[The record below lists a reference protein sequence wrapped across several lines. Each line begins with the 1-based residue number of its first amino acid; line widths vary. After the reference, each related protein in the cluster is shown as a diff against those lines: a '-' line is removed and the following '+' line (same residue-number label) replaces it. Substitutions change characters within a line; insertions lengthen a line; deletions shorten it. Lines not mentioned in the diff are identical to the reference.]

1 MFQYTHE
8 VIINSL
14 TRDGLDRFQ
23 PSAGVLQILRSG
35 VYKFEHV
42 VDGKIYKTAGHE
54 GKVSTLE
61 LDFTD
66 VSAFAEDGTYR
77 LTIFTKMPNKFL
89 GEYANAN
96 WYEFGK
102 PLMVEFECIGSM
114 TSEIVAKK
122 VLSALKLSLPEN
134 NQWLKITHNGDPVT
148 LEGITKV
155 TVATKDPY
163 MIFSGTELE
172 YYEPTACDSCV
183 GYYEKKDLSKNVSVE
198 NGYEPF
204 ATAAWITE
212 NLRFPSYPNVRY
224 ASPNSDEIPTPG
236 AIYNMYSFAYDVVRK
251 GLGGLSVVG
260 QKTESVTRH
269 IYYVRQDLAAQFE
282 AAIEEAFGYNV
293 VVEDHTT
300 QILGAG
306 TVANDGVAVILKAE
320 VYPYSDKVTFTW
332 SGEYE
337 GSPIPGS
344 DGGSDEVVLDP
355 STGAITVKSTVEA
368 GAKIKVTATPSDSSY
383 APETR
388 ELTVI
393 EG

>member
-23 PSAGVLQILRSG
+23 VPSAGVLQILRSG
-35 VYKFEHV
+35 VYKLEHV

-54 GKVSTLE
+54 GKVSSLMFN
-61 LDFTD
+61 FTD
-66 VSAFAEDGTYR
+66 TAAFAEDGTYR

-102 PLMVEFECIGSM
+102 PLMVEFECIGAM
-114 TSEIVAKK
+114 TPELIMNKVAK
-122 VLSALKLSLPEN
+122 ALRLALPEN
-134 NQWLKITHNGDPVT
+134 NQWLKITTGDAS
-148 LEGITKV
+148 KV
-155 TVATKDPY
+155 TVQTKDPY
-163 MIFSGTELE
+163 MIFSGVDLE
-172 YYEPTACDSCV
+172 YYEPTACDSCI

-198 NGYEPF
+198 NGCEPF
-204 ATAAWITE
+204 ATADWITE

-260 QKTESVTRH
+260 QKAESVTRH
-269 IYYVRQDLAAQFE
+269 IYYVRQDLAQAFE
-282 AAIEEAFGYNV
+282 DAVSEAFGPNV
-293 VVEDHTT
+293 IIEDKATYIVSAAT
-300 QILGAG
+300 I
-306 TVANDGVAVILKAE
+306 ANDGVAVELKAE
-320 VYPYSDKVTFTW
+320 VYPASDSMTYTW
-332 SGEYE
+332 AITDATGT
-337 GSPIPGS
+337 PGS
-344 DGGSDEVVLDP
+344 EPEGVSISGSALTASADADP
-355 STGAITVKSTVEA
+355 GTKFY
-368 GAKIKVTATPSDSSY
+368 VTCTPSDSSY
-383 APETR
+383 KPVTR
-388 ELTVI
+388 EFSVI

>member
-14 TRDGLDRFQ
+14 TRDGLDVFQ
-23 PSAGVLQILRSG
+23 PAAGILNILRSG

-42 VDGKIYKTAGHE
+42 VDGKVYKTSGHE
-54 GKVSTLE
+54 GKVSSL
-61 LDFTD
+61 LFDFTNTS
-66 VSAFAEDGTYR
+66 VFTEDGTYR
-77 LTIFTKMPNKFL
+77 LTLFTKMPNKFL

-102 PLMVEFECIGSM
+102 PLMVEFECIGTM
-114 TSEIVAKK
+114 TAEILMNKVAN
-122 VLSALKLSLPEN
+122 ALKLALPEN
-134 NQWLKITHNGDPVT
+134 NQWLKITTGDA
-148 LEGITKV
+148 TKV
-155 TVATKDPY
+155 TVQTKDPY
-163 MIFSGTELE
+163 MIFSGVTLE

-183 GYYEKKDLSKNVSVE
+183 GYYDMKDLSANVKIE

-236 AIYNMYSFAYDVVRK
+236 AIYHMYSFAYDVVRK

-269 IYYVRQDLAAQFE
+269 IYYVRQDLADAFE
-282 AAIEEAFGYNV
+282 EAVKEAFGPNSII
-293 VVEDHTT
+293 EDHASYIISAAT
-300 QILGAG
+300 I
-306 TVANDGVAVILKAE
+306 ANDGVAVELKAD
-320 VYPYSDKVTFTW
+320 VYPQNDEMTYTW
-332 SGEYE
+332 
-337 GSPIPGS
+337 
-344 DGGSDEVVLDP
+344 
-355 STGAITVKSTVEA
+355 AITDASGSATTAPEGVSLS
-368 GAKIKVTATPSDSSY
+368 GAALTALDSADPGTEFYITCTPSDSSY
-383 APETR
+383 KAVTR
-388 ELTVI
+388 KFTVI

>member
-23 PSAGVLQILRSG
+23 VPSAGVLQILRSG
-35 VYKFEHV
+35 VYKLEHV

-54 GKVSTLE
+54 GKVSSLMFN
-61 LDFTD
+61 FTD
-66 VSAFAEDGTYR
+66 TAAFAEDGTYR

-102 PLMVEFECIGSM
+102 PLMVEFECVGAM
-114 TSEIVAKK
+114 TPELIMNKVAK
-122 VLSALKLSLPEN
+122 ALRLALPEN
-134 NQWLKITHNGDPVT
+134 NQWLKITTGDAS
-148 LEGITKV
+148 KV
-155 TVATKDPY
+155 TVQTKDPY
-163 MIFSGTELE
+163 MIFSGVDLE
-172 YYEPTACDSCV
+172 YYEPTACDSCI

-198 NGYEPF
+198 NGCEPF
-204 ATAAWITE
+204 ATADWITE

-260 QKTESVTRH
+260 QKAESVTRH
-269 IYYVRQDLAAQFE
+269 IYYVRQDLAKAFE
-282 AAIEEAFGYNV
+282 DAVSEAFGPNV
-293 VVEDHTT
+293 IIEDKATYIVSAAT
-300 QILGAG
+300 I
-306 TVANDGVAVILKAE
+306 ANDGVAVELKAE
-320 VYPYSDKVTFTW
+320 VYPASDSMTYTW
-332 SGEYE
+332 AITDAAGT
-337 GSPIPGS
+337 PGS
-344 DGGSDEVVLDP
+344 EPEGVSM
-355 STGAITVKSTVEA
+355 SGAALTATPEA
-368 GAKIKVTATPSDSSY
+368 VAGTKFYVTCTPSDSSY
-383 APETR
+383 KPVTR
-388 ELTVI
+388 EFSVI

>member
-23 PSAGVLQILRSG
+23 VPSAGVLQILRSG
-35 VYKFEHV
+35 VYKLEHV

-54 GKVSTLE
+54 GKVSSLMFN
-61 LDFTD
+61 FTD
-66 VSAFAEDGTYR
+66 TAAFAEDGTYR

-102 PLMVEFECIGSM
+102 PLMVEFECVGAM
-114 TSEIVAKK
+114 TPELIMNKVAK
-122 VLSALKLSLPEN
+122 ALRLALPEN
-134 NQWLKITHNGDPVT
+134 NQWLKITTGDAS
-148 LEGITKV
+148 KV
-155 TVATKDPY
+155 TVQTKDPY
-163 MIFSGTELE
+163 MIFSGVDLE
-172 YYEPTACDSCV
+172 YYEPTACDSCI

-198 NGYEPF
+198 NGCEPF
-204 ATAAWITE
+204 ATADWITE

-260 QKTESVTRH
+260 QKAESVTRH
-269 IYYVRQDLAAQFE
+269 IYYVRQDLAKAFE
-282 AAIEEAFGYNV
+282 DAVSEAFGPNV
-293 VVEDHTT
+293 IIEDKATYIVSAAT
-300 QILGAG
+300 I
-306 TVANDGVAVILKAE
+306 ANDGVAVELKAE
-320 VYPYSDKVTFTW
+320 VYPASDSMTYTW
-332 SGEYE
+332 AITDAAGT
-337 GSPIPGS
+337 PGS
-344 DGGSDEVVLDP
+344 EPEGVSMSGAALTATSD
-355 STGAITVKSTVEA
+355 ATVGTKFY
-368 GAKIKVTATPSDSSY
+368 VTCTPSDSSY
-383 APETR
+383 KPVTR
-388 ELTVI
+388 EFSVI

>member
-23 PSAGVLQILRSG
+23 VPSAGVLQILRSG
-35 VYKFEHV
+35 VYKLEHV

-54 GKVSTLE
+54 GKVSSLMFN
-61 LDFTD
+61 FTD
-66 VSAFAEDGTYR
+66 TAAFAEDGTYR

-102 PLMVEFECIGSM
+102 PLMVEFECIGAM
-114 TSEIVAKK
+114 TPELIMNKVAK
-122 VLSALKLSLPEN
+122 ALRLALPEN
-134 NQWLKITHNGDPVT
+134 NQWLKITTGDAS
-148 LEGITKV
+148 KV
-155 TVATKDPY
+155 TVQTKDPY
-163 MIFSGTELE
+163 MIFSGVDLE
-172 YYEPTACDSCV
+172 YYEPTACDSCI

-198 NGYEPF
+198 NGCEPF
-204 ATAAWITE
+204 ATADWITE

-260 QKTESVTRH
+260 QKAESVTRH
-269 IYYVRQDLAAQFE
+269 IYYVRQDLAQAFE
-282 AAIEEAFGYNV
+282 DAVSEAFGPNV
-293 VVEDHTT
+293 IIEDKATYIVSAAT
-300 QILGAG
+300 I
-306 TVANDGVAVILKAE
+306 ANDGVAVELKAE
-320 VYPYSDKVTFTW
+320 VYPASDSMTYTW
-332 SGEYE
+332 AITDAAGT
-337 GSPIPGS
+337 PGS
-344 DGGSDEVVLDP
+344 EPEGVSMSGAALTATSDADP
-355 STGAITVKSTVEA
+355 GTKFY
-368 GAKIKVTATPSDSSY
+368 VTCTPSDSSY
-383 APETR
+383 KPVTR
-388 ELTVI
+388 EFSVI

>member
-14 TRDGLDRFQ
+14 TRDGHNILQ
-23 PSAGVLQILRSG
+23 PAAGILNILRSG
-35 VYKFEHV
+35 SYKFEHV
-42 VDGKIYKTAGHE
+42 VDGKVYKTVGRE
-54 GKVSTLE
+54 GKLSSL
-61 LDFTD
+61 LFDFTNTT
-66 VSAFAEDGTYR
+66 AFKEDGTYR

-102 PLMVEFECIGSM
+102 PLMVEFSCIGTM
-114 TSEIVAKK
+114 TAEVLMNKVA
-122 VLSALKLSLPEN
+122 SALKLALPEN
-134 NQWLKITHNGDPVT
+134 NQWLKITTGNAS
-148 LEGITKV
+148 KV
-155 TVATKDPY
+155 TVQTKDPY
-163 MIFSGTELE
+163 MIFSGVTLE

-183 GYYEKKDLSKNVSVE
+183 GYYDQKDLSTNVKIE

-269 IYYVRQDLAAQFE
+269 IYYVRQDLADAFE
-282 AAIEEAFGYNV
+282 EAVKEAFGPNSII
-293 VVEDHTT
+293 EDHASYIISAAT
-300 QILGAG
+300 I
-306 TVANDGVAVILKAE
+306 ANDGVAVELKAD
-320 VYPYSDKVTFTW
+320 VYPQNDEITYTW
-332 SGEYE
+332 
-337 GSPIPGS
+337 
-344 DGGSDEVVLDP
+344 
-355 STGAITVKSTVEA
+355 AITDASGSTT
-368 GAKIKVTATPSDSSY
+368 TAPEGVSLSNAALTALDSADPGTEFYITCTPSDPSY
-383 APETR
+383 KAVTR
-388 ELTVI
+388 KFTVI

>member
-8 VIINSL
+8 AIINSL

-54 GKVSTLE
+54 GKVSSLMF
-61 LDFTD
+61 DFTD
-66 VSAFAEDGTYR
+66 TAAFAEDGTYR

-102 PLMVEFECIGSM
+102 PLMVEFECVGAM
-114 TSEIVAKK
+114 TPELIMNKVAK
-122 VLSALKLSLPEN
+122 ALRLALPEN
-134 NQWLKITHNGDPVT
+134 NQWLKITTGDAS
-148 LEGITKV
+148 KV
-155 TVATKDPY
+155 TVQTKDPY
-163 MIFSGTELE
+163 MIFSGVELE

-183 GYYEKKDLSKNVSVE
+183 GYYEKKDLSKNVTVE
-198 NGYEPF
+198 NGREPF

-260 QKTESVTRH
+260 QKAESVTRH
-269 IYYVRQDLAAQFE
+269 IYYVRQDLAAAFE
-282 AAIEEAFGYNV
+282 AAVEEAFGANV
-293 VVEDHTT
+293 IIENNASY
-300 QILGAG
+300 ILGAG
-306 TVANDGVAVILKAE
+306 TVANDGVAVELKAE
-320 VYPYSDKVTFTW
+320 VVPASDSVTFTW
-332 SGEYE
+332 ALGEDAPEEGVDLSGAALTVE
-337 GSPIPGS
+337 
-344 DGGSDEVVLDP
+344 
-355 STGAITVKSTVEA
+355 STVPVGTKFTVKV
-368 GAKIKVTATPSDSSY
+368 TPSDSNYKS
-383 APETR
+383 ASRVLE
-388 ELTVI
+388 VVQ
-393 EG
+393 G

>member
-14 TRDGLDRFQ
+14 TRDGLDRLQ

-42 VDGKIYKTAGHE
+42 VDGKIYKTAGYE
-54 GKVSTLE
+54 GKVSSLTF
-61 LDFTD
+61 DFNDT
-66 VSAFAEDGTYR
+66 SKFTEDGTYR

-102 PLMVEFECIGSM
+102 PLMVEFSCIGTM
-114 TSEIVAKK
+114 TAEILMNKVA
-122 VLSALKLSLPEN
+122 SALKLALPEN
-134 NQWLKITHNGDPVT
+134 NQWLKITT
-148 LEGITKV
+148 SEASKV
-155 TVATKDPY
+155 TVQTKDPY
-163 MIFSGTELE
+163 MIFSGVTLE

-183 GYYEKKDLSKNVSVE
+183 GYYEDKDLASNVKIE
-198 NGYEPF
+198 NGHEPF

-260 QKTESVTRH
+260 QKAESVTRH
-269 IYYVRQDLAAQFE
+269 IYYVRQDLVAVFE
-282 AAIEEAFGYNV
+282 AAVEEAFGANV
-293 VVEDHTT
+293 IIENNASY
-300 QILGAG
+300 ILGAG
-306 TVANDGVAVILKAE
+306 TVANDGVAVELKAE
-320 VYPYSDKVTFTW
+320 VVPASDSVTFTW
-332 SGEYE
+332 ALGEDAPE
-337 GSPIPGS
+337 GV
-344 DGGSDEVVLDP
+344 DLADAAL
-355 STGAITVKSTVEA
+355 TVESTVPV
-368 GAKIKVTATPSDSSY
+368 GTKFTVTVTPSDSNYKS
-383 APETR
+383 ASRVLE
-388 ELTVI
+388 VVQ
-393 EG
+393 G

>member
-14 TRDGLDRFQ
+14 TRDGHNILQ
-23 PSAGVLQILRSG
+23 PAAGILNILRSG

-42 VDGKIYKTAGHE
+42 VDGKVYKTAGHE
-54 GKVSTLE
+54 GKISSL
-61 LDFTD
+61 LFDFTD
-66 VSAFAEDGTYR
+66 TAVFTEDGTYR

-102 PLMVEFECIGSM
+102 PLMVEFECIGTM
-114 TSEIVAKK
+114 TAEILMNKVAN
-122 VLSALKLSLPEN
+122 ALKLALPEN
-134 NQWLKITHNGDPVT
+134 NQWLKITTGDA
-148 LEGITKV
+148 TKV
-155 TVATKDPY
+155 TVQTKDPY
-163 MIFSGTELE
+163 MIFSGVTLE

-183 GYYEKKDLSKNVSVE
+183 GYYAMKDLSTNVKIE

-260 QKTESVTRH
+260 QKNESVTRH
-269 IYYVRQDLAAQFE
+269 IYYVRQDLAEAFE
-282 AAIEEAFGYNV
+282 NAISEAFGPNV
-293 VVEDHTT
+293 IIEDNATYIISAAT
-300 QILGAG
+300 I
-306 TVANDGVAVILKAE
+306 ANDGVAVELKADT
-320 VYPYSDKVTFTW
+320 YSILHV
-332 SGEYE
+332 
-337 GSPIPGS
+337 P
-344 DGGSDEVVLDP
+344 L
-355 STGAITVKSTVEA
+355 
-368 GAKIKVTATPSDSSY
+368 
-383 APETR
+383 
-388 ELTVI
+388 VI
-393 EG
+393 RIIFL

>member
-23 PSAGVLQILRSG
+23 VPSAGVLQILRSG
-35 VYKFEHV
+35 VYKLEHV

-54 GKVSTLE
+54 GKVSSLMFN
-61 LDFTD
+61 FTD
-66 VSAFAEDGTYR
+66 TAAFAEDGTYR

-102 PLMVEFECIGSM
+102 PLMVEFECVGAM
-114 TSEIVAKK
+114 TPELIMNKVAK
-122 VLSALKLSLPEN
+122 ALRLALPEN
-134 NQWLKITHNGDPVT
+134 NQWLKITTGDAS
-148 LEGITKV
+148 KV
-155 TVATKDPY
+155 TVQTKDPY
-163 MIFSGTELE
+163 MIFSGVDLE
-172 YYEPTACDSCV
+172 YYEPTACDSCI

-198 NGYEPF
+198 NGSEPF
-204 ATAAWITE
+204 ATADWITE

-260 QKTESVTRH
+260 QKAESVTRH
-269 IYYVRQDLAAQFE
+269 IYYVRQDLAQAFE
-282 AAIEEAFGYNV
+282 DAVSEAFGPNV
-293 VVEDHTT
+293 IIEDKATYIVSAAT
-300 QILGAG
+300 I
-306 TVANDGVAVILKAE
+306 ANDGVAVELKAE
-320 VYPYSDKVTFTW
+320 VYPASDSMTYTW
-332 SGEYE
+332 AITDAAGT
-337 GSPIPGS
+337 PGS
-344 DGGSDEVVLDP
+344 EPEGVSM
-355 STGAITVKSTVEA
+355 SGAALTATPDATA
-368 GAKIKVTATPSDSSY
+368 GTKFYVTCTPSDSSY
-383 APETR
+383 KPVTR
-388 ELTVI
+388 EFSVI

>member
-14 TRDGLDRFQ
+14 TRDGHDVFQ
-23 PSAGVLQILRSG
+23 PAAGILNILRSG
-35 VYKFEHV
+35 SYKVEYVVDSKVYKTV
-42 VDGKIYKTAGHE
+42 GRE
-54 GKVSTLE
+54 GKVSSL
-61 LDFTD
+61 LFDFTNTT
-66 VSAFAEDGTYR
+66 AFTEDGTYR

-102 PLMVEFECIGSM
+102 PLMVEFSCIGTM
-114 TSEIVAKK
+114 TAEILMNKVA
-122 VLSALKLSLPEN
+122 SALRLALPEN
-134 NQWLKITHNGDPVT
+134 NQWLKITTGDAS
-148 LEGITKV
+148 KV
-155 TVATKDPY
+155 TVQTKDPY
-163 MIFSGTELE
+163 MIFSGVTLE

-183 GYYEKKDLSKNVSVE
+183 GYYDIKDLSKNVKIE

-269 IYYVRQDLAAQFE
+269 IYYVRQDLADAFE
-282 AAIEEAFGYNV
+282 NAIKEAFGPNSII
-293 VVEDHTT
+293 EDHASYIISAAT
-300 QILGAG
+300 I
-306 TVANDGVAVILKAE
+306 ANDGVAVELKAD
-320 VYPYSDKVTFTW
+320 VYPQNNEITYTW
-332 SGEYE
+332 VITDASGSSTSAPE
-337 GSPIPGS
+337 GVSLSGAALTALDSADPGA
-344 DGGSDEVVLDP
+344 EFY
-355 STGAITVKSTVEA
+355 ITC
-368 GAKIKVTATPSDSSY
+368 TPSDSSY
-383 APETR
+383 KAVTR
-388 ELTVI
+388 KFTVI

>member
-14 TRDGLDRFQ
+14 IRDGLDRLQ

-54 GKVSTLE
+54 GKVSSLMF
-61 LDFTD
+61 DFTD
-66 VSAFAEDGTYR
+66 TAAFAEDGTYR

-102 PLMVEFECIGSM
+102 PLMVEFECIGAM
-114 TSEIVAKK
+114 TAEILMNKVAA
-122 VLSALKLSLPEN
+122 ALKLALPEN
-134 NQWLKITHNGDPVT
+134 NQWLRITTGDAS
-148 LEGITKV
+148 KV
-155 TVATKDPY
+155 TVQTKDPY
-163 MIFSGTELE
+163 MIFSGAELE

-183 GYYEKKDLSKNVSVE
+183 GYYEKKDLSKNMKVE

-269 IYYVRQDLAAQFE
+269 IYYVRQDLAAEFE
-282 AAIEEAFGYNV
+282 AAISEAFGPNV
-293 VVEDHTT
+293 IIEDHATYIVSAAT
-300 QILGAG
+300 I
-306 TVANDGVAVILKAE
+306 ANDGVAVELKAE
-320 VYPYSDKVTFTW
+320 VYPASDSITYTW
-332 SGEYE
+332 AITDAAGT
-337 GSPIPGS
+337 PGS
-344 DGGSDEVVLDP
+344 EPEGVSMSGAALTASSD
-355 STGAITVKSTVEA
+355 ATVGTKFY
-368 GAKIKVTATPSDSSY
+368 VTCTPSDSSY
-383 APETR
+383 KPVTR
-388 ELTVI
+388 EFTVI

>member
-14 TRDGLDRFQ
+14 TRDGLDVFQ
-23 PSAGVLQILRSG
+23 PAAGILNILRSG

-42 VDGKIYKTAGHE
+42 VDGKVYKTSGHE
-54 GKVSTLE
+54 GKISSL
-61 LDFTD
+61 LFDFTNTS
-66 VSAFAEDGTYR
+66 VFTEDGTYR
-77 LTIFTKMPNKFL
+77 LTLFTKMPNKFL

-102 PLMVEFECIGSM
+102 PLMVEFECIGTM
-114 TSEIVAKK
+114 TAEILMNKVAN
-122 VLSALKLSLPEN
+122 ALKLALPEN
-134 NQWLKITHNGDPVT
+134 NQWLKITTGDA
-148 LEGITKV
+148 TKV
-155 TVATKDPY
+155 TVQTKDPY
-163 MIFSGTELE
+163 MIFSGVTLE

-183 GYYEKKDLSKNVSVE
+183 GYYDIKDLSANVKIE

-269 IYYVRQDLAAQFE
+269 IYYVRQDLAEAFE
-282 AAIEEAFGYNV
+282 EAVKEAFGPNSII
-293 VVEDHTT
+293 EDHASYIISAAT
-300 QILGAG
+300 I
-306 TVANDGVAVILKAE
+306 ANDGVAVELKAD
-320 VYPYSDKVTFTW
+320 VYPQNDEMTYTW
-332 SGEYE
+332 
-337 GSPIPGS
+337 
-344 DGGSDEVVLDP
+344 
-355 STGAITVKSTVEA
+355 AITDASGSATTAPEGVSLS
-368 GAKIKVTATPSDSSY
+368 GAALTALDSADPGTEFYITCTPSDPSY
-383 APETR
+383 KAVTR
-388 ELTVI
+388 KFTVI

>member
-14 TRDGLDRFQ
+14 TRDGRN
-23 PSAGVLQILRSG
+23 VLQPAAGILNILRSG
-35 VYKFEHV
+35 SYKFEHV

-54 GKVSTLE
+54 GKISSL
-61 LDFTD
+61 LFDFTD
-66 VSAFAEDGTYR
+66 TTAFTEDGTYR

-102 PLMVEFECIGSM
+102 PLMVEFSCIGAM
-114 TSEIVAKK
+114 TAEVIMNKVAT
-122 VLSALKLSLPEN
+122 ALKLALPEN
-134 NQWLKITHNGDPVT
+134 NQWLKITTGDAS
-148 LEGITKV
+148 KV

-163 MIFSGTELE
+163 MIFSGVTLE

-183 GYYEKKDLSKNVSVE
+183 GYYENKDLSKNVSIE

-224 ASPNSDEIPTPG
+224 ASPNSDEVPTPG

-269 IYYVRQDLAAQFE
+269 IYYVRQDLAEAFE
-282 AAIEEAFGYNV
+282 NAITEAFGPNV
-293 VVEDHTT
+293 IIEDNATYIISAAT
-300 QILGAG
+300 I
-306 TVANDGVAVILKAE
+306 ANDGVAVELKADT
-320 VYPYSDKVTFTW
+320 YPHVDSMTYTW
-332 SGEYE
+332 AITDATGT
-337 GSPIPGS
+337 PGS
-344 DGGSDEVVLDP
+344 EPEGVSISGNALTASSDAVVG
-355 STGAITVKSTVEA
+355 TKFFITC
-368 GAKIKVTATPSDSSY
+368 TASDSNY
-383 APETR
+383 VPVTR
-388 ELTVI
+388 EFTVI

>member
-14 TRDGLDRFQ
+14 TRDGHDVFQ
-23 PSAGVLQILRSG
+23 PAAGILNILRSG
-35 VYKFEHV
+35 SYKVEYV
-42 VDGKIYKTAGHE
+42 VDGKIYKTVGRE
-54 GKVSTLE
+54 GKNSSL
-61 LDFTD
+61 LFDFTNTT
-66 VSAFAEDGTYR
+66 AFTEDGTYR

-102 PLMVEFECIGSM
+102 PLMVEFSCVGTM
-114 TSEIVAKK
+114 TAEILMNKVAN
-122 VLSALKLSLPEN
+122 ALKLALPEN
-134 NQWLKITHNGDPVT
+134 NQWLKITTGDAS
-148 LEGITKV
+148 KV
-155 TVATKDPY
+155 TVQTKDPY
-163 MIFSGTELE
+163 MIFSGVTLE

-183 GYYEKKDLSKNVSVE
+183 GYYDMKDLSTNVKIE

-236 AIYNMYSFAYDVVRK
+236 AIYNMYSFAYDVPRK

-269 IYYVRQDLAAQFE
+269 IYYVRQDLAETFE
-282 AAIEEAFGYNV
+282 EAVKEAFGANSIL
-293 VVEDHTT
+293 EDHASYIISAPTIANDSVAVELKADVYPQNDEITYTWAITDASGSTT
-300 QILGAG
+300 AAPEGVSLSGAALSASDQADAG
-306 TVANDGVAVILKAE
+306 TE
-320 VYPYSDKVTFTW
+320 FY
-332 SGEYE
+332 
-337 GSPIPGS
+337 
-344 DGGSDEVVLDP
+344 
-355 STGAITVKSTVEA
+355 ITC
-368 GAKIKVTATPSDSSY
+368 TPSDSSY
-383 APETR
+383 KAVTR
-388 ELTVI
+388 KFTVI

>member
-23 PSAGVLQILRSG
+23 VPSAGVLQILRSG
-35 VYKFEHV
+35 VYKLEHV

-54 GKVSTLE
+54 GKVSSLMFN
-61 LDFTD
+61 FTD
-66 VSAFAEDGTYR
+66 TAAFAEDGTYR

-102 PLMVEFECIGSM
+102 PLMVEFECIGAM
-114 TSEIVAKK
+114 TPELIMNKVAK
-122 VLSALKLSLPEN
+122 ALRLALPEN
-134 NQWLKITHNGDPVT
+134 NQWLKITTGDAS
-148 LEGITKV
+148 KV
-155 TVATKDPY
+155 TVQTKDPY
-163 MIFSGTELE
+163 MIFSGVDLE
-172 YYEPTACDSCV
+172 YYEPTACDSCI

-198 NGYEPF
+198 NGCEPF
-204 ATAAWITE
+204 ATADWITE

-260 QKTESVTRH
+260 QKAESVTRH
-269 IYYVRQDLAAQFE
+269 IYYVRQDLAQAFE
-282 AAIEEAFGYNV
+282 DAVSEAFGPNV
-293 VVEDHTT
+293 IIEDKATYIVSAAT
-300 QILGAG
+300 I
-306 TVANDGVAVILKAE
+306 ANDGVAVELKAE
-320 VYPYSDKVTFTW
+320 VYPASDSMTYTW
-332 SGEYE
+332 AITDAAGT
-337 GSPIPGS
+337 PGS
-344 DGGSDEVVLDP
+344 EPEGVSISGSALTASADADP
-355 STGAITVKSTVEA
+355 GTKFY
-368 GAKIKVTATPSDSSY
+368 VTCTPSDSSY
-383 APETR
+383 KPVTR
-388 ELTVI
+388 EFSVI